1 MIPVEVTKISFYPPS
16 KGYAVVLQEVG
27 GKKRKLPV
35 IVGSFEAQ
43 AIALALENV
52 DTPRPMTHDLITT
65 ILQEVSVNVKEVVIT
80 HLAEGTFYAEIR
92 VESDGMERCEVDSRP
107 SDAIAIALR
116 LGTPILVSDSVMTE
130 AGLRE
135 ESHPDWSGFEELQH
149 GGENSRRY
157 LEEQLQKAI
166 DEEEYEV
173 AAEIRDKIMRLEG
186 KK

>member
-16 KGYAVVLQEVG
+16 KGYAVVLQEMG

-52 DTPRPMTHDLITT
+52 DTPRPMTHDLIAT

-80 HLAEGTFYAEIR
+80 HLAEGTFFAEIR
-92 VESDGMERCEVDSRP
+92 VESDGMENGEVDSRP

-116 LGTPILVSDSVMTE
+116 LGAPILVSESVMAE
-130 AGLRE
+130 AGLQE
-135 ESHPDWSGFEELQH
+135 ESPADFGFEELRH
-149 GGENSRRY
+149 GSENSKRY

-166 DEEEYEV
+166 DEEKYEV
-173 AAEIRDKIMRLEG
+173 AAEIRDKILRLGG
-186 KK
+186 KR

>member
-27 GKKRKLPV
+27 GERRKLPV

-52 DTPRPMTHDLITT
+52 DTPRPMTHDLIST
-65 ILQEVSVNVKEVVIT
+65 ILQEVSIHIKEVVIT
-80 HLAEGTFYAEIR
+80 HLADGTFFAEIR
-92 VESDGMERCEVDSRP
+92 VEANGSERRDVDSRP

-116 LGTPILVSDSVMTE
+116 LGAPILVSENVMAE

-135 ESHPDWSGFEELQH
+135 DAQAEFGFEELRH
-149 GGENSRRY
+149 GIENSRQF
-157 LEEQLQKAI
+157 LEDQLQKAI
-166 DEEEYEV
+166 EQEEYET
-173 AAEIRDKIMRLEG
+173 AAEIRDKIQRLE
-186 KK
+186 KKK